1 MRSLRRSL
9 ATGLLVL
16 ATAAGPASA
25 AHPHY
30 QGLLREGSYAL
41 ERGRYEEAVR
51 SLRLACFGLLD
62 EPPTLV
68 LCLTQLGVAQ
78 AATGDGLGFRETFQ
92 RVAAAE
98 ERFDAYTEAD
108 LPPALRAGFEEA
120 VVLRIPPAVLE
131 TTPTFARLVAAPP
144 PPPAARPNAVASRPA
159 ETEEPAP
166 AVVPP
171 PPPPRAAPPPPR
183 AAPPPAEP
191 PSLTPS
197 DRAQLDR
204 ARELMAAA
212 RTRED
217 LEEPFRL
224 ASAVADAKHSSRTA
238 QYLAAEIAYR
248 AGRWREAVAYFRR
261 GGDPGDGNAML
272 LFYLAVALYET
283 GEDAAAADALE
294 RSLPQIEHTPFVRSY
309 RAKILGDG
317 AGGRP

>member
-9 ATGLLVL
+9 AAGLLVL

-62 EPPTLV
+62 EPPALV

-78 AATGDGLGFRETFQ
+78 AATGDGPGFRETFQ

-108 LPPALRAGFEEA
+108 LPPALRASFEEA
-120 VVLRIPPAVLE
+120 VVVRIPPSVLE

-144 PPPAARPNAVASRPA
+144 PPAARPNAVASRPA
-159 ETEEPAP
+159 ETGEPAP

-171 PPPPRAAPPPPR
+171 PPPPRAAPPPPSP
-183 AAPPPAEP
+183 AP
-191 PSLTPS
+191 
-197 DRAQLDR
+197 
-204 ARELMAAA
+204 
-212 RTRED
+212 
-217 LEEPFRL
+217 
-224 ASAVADAKHSSRTA
+224 
-238 QYLAAEIAYR
+238 
-248 AGRWREAVAYFRR
+248 
-261 GGDPGDGNAML
+261 
-272 LFYLAVALYET
+272 
-283 GEDAAAADALE
+283 
-294 RSLPQIEHTPFVRSY
+294 
-309 RAKILGDG
+309 
-317 AGGRP
+317 